1 MKPSQARSCT
11 EKPHLIVLAPSCRSP
26 LGAGL
31 QDFMAQMDS
40 VSASL
45 RSSAA
50 GSTEQGDAAA
60 EQGDAAAE
68 QQVGADLP
76 ADDSS
81 VQPAP
86 VGSPASRRRV
96 PRTPKLSRGKAA
108 PLSQQSRQRAPRW
121 PRQQTSART
130 GAEGSTLQQAAQ
142 LLCKAAAGA
151 PVLFAWLA
159 AMAAA
164 AAAKQRRLPLLW
176 TLLLPAAAQVAHRC
190 AQQAALQRRPA
201 ELCSLLMLRNSAMWA
216 AALLACQLLLRL
228 PPLHWRD
235 AALAGLSSVALP
247 AARVCAE
254 GLQLWGSSLQ
264 YIGLAS
270 GVALACRLYRAA
282 LQAPVSMLRDIFLPG
297 VFLAAQMDIVPARPA
312 SVSVPHLRVI
322 TSGVSGFCFV
332 WLMLVPL
339 LWRCLHTTG
348 FD

>member
-1 MKPSQARSCT
+1 
-11 EKPHLIVLAPSCRSP
+11 
-26 LGAGL
+26 
-31 QDFMAQMDS
+31 MAQMDS
-40 VSASL
+40 ISASL
-45 RSSAA
+45 KSSAA
-50 GSTEQGDAAA
+50 GSK

-68 QQVGADLP
+68 QQVHAALP

-81 VQPAP
+81 LQPSPTGSAAGRQRVQ
-86 VGSPASRRRV
+86 G
-96 PRTPKLSRGKAA
+96 TPKLPRGKAA
-108 PLSQQSRQRAPRW
+108 PSSRQSRQRAPRR
-121 PRQQTSART
+121 PRQQPSAHT
-130 GAEGSTLQQAAQ
+130 GAEGFTVQQAAQ
-142 LLCKAAAGA
+142 LLCKAAAAA
-151 PVLFAWLA
+151 PALFAWLA

-164 AAAKQRRLPLLW
+164 AAATQRRLPLLW
-176 TLLLPAAAQVAHRC
+176 TLLLPAAAQVAQRC
-190 AQQAALQRRPA
+190 AQQAALQRRRA
-201 ELCSLLMLRNSAMWA
+201 ELCSLLVLRNSAMWA
-216 AALLACQLLLRL
+216 AALLACQSLLRL

-247 AARVCAE
+247 AARACTE
-254 GLQLWGSSLQ
+254 GLYLWGSSLQ

-297 VFLAAQMDIVPARPA
+297 VFLAAQMDIVSARPA
-312 SVSVPHLRVI
+312 SVSIPHLRVI

>member
-1 MKPSQARSCT
+1 
-11 EKPHLIVLAPSCRSP
+11 
-26 LGAGL
+26 
-31 QDFMAQMDS
+31 MAQMDS

-45 RSSAA
+45 NSSAA
-50 GSTEQGDAAA
+50 GSTEQGDV
-60 EQGDAAAE
+60 AAE
-68 QQVGADLP
+68 QQVPADLP
-76 ADDSS
+76 ADASS

-86 VGSPASRRRV
+86 TGSAAGRRRV
-96 PRTPKLSRGKAA
+96 PGTPKPPRGKRA
-108 PLSQQSRQRAPRW
+108 PPKRQSRQHASRR

-130 GAEGSTLQQAAQ
+130 GAEGSIARQAAQ
-142 LLCKAAAGA
+142 LLCKATVAAPA
-151 PVLFAWLA
+151 LFAWLA

-190 AQQAALQRRPA
+190 AQQAALQRRRA
-201 ELCSLLMLRNSAMWA
+201 ELCSLLVLRNSAMWA
-216 AALLACQLLLRL
+216 AALLACHSLLRL

-235 AALAGLSSVALP
+235 VALAGLSSVALP

-254 GLQLWGSSLQ
+254 GLHLWGSSLQ

-282 LQAPVSMLRDIFLPG
+282 LQAPVSMLRDVFLPG
-297 VFLAAQMDIVPARPA
+297 VFLAAQMDIVAASPA

-322 TSGVSGFCFV
+322 TSGVSGFCFA